1 MTRSDRTPE
10 VPVVIAGAG
19 PAGLVAAIT
28 LARNGIGSLLVERNP
43 GLSPLPRATGVSV
56 RTMELLRSWGLEDE
70 VRAGQL
76 DLAHARGFATGSLAS
91 PEGTAVPAGFPDFEE
106 AAAASPTTAAAVPQD
121 HLEPVLL
128 GHLRGLAGA
137 EVRFGTELAAFDQD
151 GGGVTVTLREHAGGA
166 EEFVRAGWLVGAD
179 GAHSPVRTGLG
190 IAMDGPGHLA
200 EQLTVLFEAPLA
212 TVVGDRRYGIYFV
225 QHPRAGGVFVP
236 NGPRDR
242 WLYGRTWDPEH
253 ERLEDYTDA
262 RLSGLIRTAAGVG
275 DLPVRVVA
283 MGAFSFA
290 AQVAERYREGCAFL
304 VGDAAQRMTPRSGMG
319 MNTAVAEAHDLGW
332 KLAWV
337 LNGWAGPG
345 LLDTYEAEWRPVG
358 ARRAARSTL
367 EGWEP
372 PGPEAVPGRLLPA
385 RSRRVHLWIASV
397 GSTAPR
403 APARRLAAASPTASA
418 ASEVQG
424 CAAAHL
430 WAGSPADSSPT
441 AAKPNAPSNSLNS
454 SAASTPPPTSWA
466 PLGHRSAKPSPA
478 TDSACPPATPKQSA
492 SGPSPPPASAPG
504 SPPRR
509 PWTRCSWR
517 STPTPSPPG
526 SGHRPSCTNGSAARS
541 STPPWAPTWWS
552 S

>member
-1 MTRSDRTPE
+1 MTRSELTPE

-28 LARNGIGSLLVERNP
+28 LARNGIGSLLVERSP
-43 GLSPLPRATGVSV
+43 SLSPLPRATGVSV

-151 GGGVTVTLREHAGGA
+151 GGGVTVTLRERAGGPD
-166 EEFVRAGWLVGAD
+166 ERVRAGWLVGAD

-225 QHPRAGGVFVP
+225 QHPTAGGVFVP

-290 AQVAERYREGCAFL
+290 AQVAERYREGRAFL
-304 VGDAAQRMTPRSGMG
+304 VGDAAQRMTPRTGMG

-372 PGPEAVPGRLLPA
+372 PGPEALAEDLNGRLGHAWLAQANGHRRRSTLDLLGQGLTLLAGPGTRAWAAAGATLDTAFPLDVRPVDAGAAATLGVHPDGAVLA
-385 RSRRVHLWIASV
+385 RPDAQVVAHWPS
-397 GSTAPR
+397 
-403 APARRLAAASPTASA
+403 APADPPAALGA
-418 ASEVQG
+418 
-424 CAAAHL
+424 L
-430 WAGSPADSSPT
+430 
-441 AAKPNAPSNSLNS
+441 
-454 SAASTPPPTSWA
+454 ASTWSGGQPA
-466 PLGHRSAKPSPA
+466 PVSAGA
-478 TDSACPPATPKQSA
+478 
-492 SGPSPPPASAPG
+492 G
-504 SPPRR
+504 
-509 PWTRCSWR
+509 
-517 STPTPSPPG
+517 
-526 SGHRPSCTNGSAARS
+526 
-541 STPPWAPTWWS
+541 
-552 S
+552 

>member
-56 RTMELLRSWGLEDE
+56 RTMEMLRSWGLEDE

-372 PGPEAVPGRLLPA
+372 PGPEALAEDLNGRLGHAWLAQANGHRRSTLDLLGQGLTLLAGPGTRAWAEAGATLDTAFPLDVRPVDAGAAATLGVHPDGAVLA
-385 RSRRVHLWIASV
+385 RPDAQVIAHWPS
-397 GSTAPR
+397 APHDPR
-403 APARRLAAASPTASA
+403 AELAAATSGWVEGGPVS
-418 ASEVQG
+418 SG
-424 CAAAHL
+424 
-430 WAGSPADSSPT
+430 AGT
-441 AAKPNAPSNSLNS
+441 GR
-454 SAASTPPPTSWA
+454 WRR
-466 PLGHRSAKPSPA
+466 G
-478 TDSACPPATPKQSA
+478 
-492 SGPSPPPASAPG
+492 
-504 SPPRR
+504 RR
-509 PWTRCSWR
+509 P
-517 STPTPSPPG
+517 
-526 SGHRPSCTNGSAARS
+526 
-541 STPPWAPTWWS
+541 
-552 S
+552 